1 MGEEIHDDVQTVFQ
15 KNMETQEE
23 MADLMGS
30 YDDHSI
36 AEAALDVAEDL
47 IVDIQN
53 PELEKYVWVT
63 TLQLGKASESQEVM
77 EYASA
82 KIQQWAQEHTDASPE
97 EMA

>member
-1 MGEEIHDDVQTVFQ
+1 MGEEIQEDVQAVFQ

-30 YDDHSI
+30 YDNHSI
-36 AEAALDVAEDL
+36 AEAALDVAESL

-63 TLQLGKASESQEVM
+63 TLQLGKASDSQEVM
-77 EYASA
+77 EYAST
-82 KIQQWAQEHTDASPE
+82 KIQQWAQEHANANPE